1 MRLICTS
8 VLKPTD
14 LISVVESNISFASCV
29 RPQGRLGNNVVGLM
43 YSTISLNGD
52 PCVASADPEPA
63 DADPEY
69 AEWPTDDA
77 EPDEEAEEAEE
88 FDLND
93 DDAVADLMQVLN
105 DDYAH
110 ALSPAPPAHP
120 PPDHL
125 LGGH

>member
-1 MRLICTS
+1 MRLIDHMTS

-52 PCVASADPEPA
+52 PCVASADAESAENDQEIEATEA
-63 DADPEY
+63 DCEAS
-69 AEWPTDDA
+69 
-77 EPDEEAEEAEE
+77 EAESDGEV
-88 FDLND
+88 
-93 DDAVADLMQVLN
+93 DALMAQNHDSYNQVLTPTTP
-105 DDYAH
+105 D
-110 ALSPAPPAHP
+110 HP
-120 PPDHL
+120 PPDSL

>member
-52 PCVASADPEPA
+52 PCVASADAESAENDQEIEATEEDCVDVNEDDEVAMLMA
-63 DADPEY
+63 DIDASYTE
-69 AEWPTDDA
+69 ALVPTQ
-77 EPDEEAEEAEE
+77 PD
-88 FDLND
+88 
-93 DDAVADLMQVLN
+93 
-105 DDYAH
+105 
-110 ALSPAPPAHP
+110 HP
-120 PPDHL
+120 PPARL